1 MGPAGA
7 TVGGD
12 VLVAHVSDHALSVDV
27 VPEPLLGEVVDGLK
41 RGVDLGSSP
50 VRVSDTARLG
60 WVQSADLG
68 ESSDA
73 QKSGNSE
80 SFHE

>member
-1 MGPAGA
+1 MSPAGTA
-7 TVGGD
+7 VGGD
-12 VLVAHVSDHALSVDV
+12 VLVAHVGDHVLCIDV

-50 VRVSDTARLG
+50 VRVSYTARLTR
-60 WVQSADLG
+60 VNSAELG
-68 ESSDA
+68 KGSDA